1 MKGNMKMNTDDVFQV
16 AAKLFKDRLDTDK
29 DGQIEL
35 TEISSALFSLFSN
48 DKGKIDLASLVS
60 NMKGGDMRSIAE
72 SWLGDGPN
80 KAIETSQISEI
91 FGNDKI
97 AAFARQLGISQDDA
111 ATSLAEAVP
120 VVVDKSSRGGTLLD
134 MVGGAPGI
142 IGLLKKL
149 FR

>member
-1 MKGNMKMNTDDVFQV
+1 MNTDDIFQV
-16 AAKLFKDRLDTDK
+16 AAKLFKGRLDTDK

-48 DKGKIDLASLVS
+48 DKGKLDLASLVS

-80 KAIETSQISEI
+80 KAVETSQISQI

-97 AAFARQLGISQDDA
+97 AAFAKQLGISQDDA

-120 VVVDKSSRGGTLLD
+120 VVVDKSSRGGALLD

>member
-1 MKGNMKMNTDDVFQV
+1 MNTDDIFQA
-16 AAKLFKDRLDTDK
+16 AAKLVKNKLDTDR
-29 DGQIEL
+29 DGQVEL
-35 TEISSALFSLFSN
+35 TEISSALMSLFSDN
-48 DKGKIDLASLVS
+48 KGKLGLTSLVS
-60 NMKGGDMRSIAE
+60 NMKSGDLRSLAE

-80 KAIETSQISEI
+80 KAVETGQISQI

-120 VVVDKSSRGGTLLD
+120 VVVDKSSRGGALLD

>member
-1 MKGNMKMNTDDVFQV
+1 MNTDDIFQV
-16 AAKLFKDRLDTDK
+16 AAKLLQNKLDTDK
-29 DGQIEL
+29 DGQVEL

-48 DKGKIDLASLVS
+48 NQGKTDLSSLVS

-80 KAIETSQISEI
+80 KSIESSQITQI
-91 FGNDKI
+91 LGNDKI
-97 AAFARQLGISQDDA
+97 AAFARQLGISQEDA
-111 ATSLAEAVP
+111 AAGLAEAVP
-120 VVVDKSSRGGTLLD
+120 VVVDKSSRGGALLD

-142 IGLLKKL
+142 VGLLKKL

>member
-1 MKGNMKMNTDDVFQV
+1 MNTDDIFQA
-16 AAKLFKDRLDTDK
+16 AAKLVKDKLDTDR
-29 DGQIEL
+29 DGQVEL
-35 TEISSALFSLFSN
+35 TEISSALTSLFSDN
-48 DKGKIDLASLVS
+48 QGKLGLTSLVS
-60 NMKGGDMRSIAE
+60 NMKGGDLRSLAE

-80 KAIETSQISEI
+80 KAVETSQIAQI

-97 AAFARQLGISQDDA
+97 AAFAKQLGISQDEA
-111 ATSLAEAVP
+111 ATSLTEAVP
-120 VVVDKSSRGGTLLD
+120 VVVDKSSRGGALLD